1 MGFRVPSAAELTRE
15 QLAVFDL
22 PADGRFLVTGPPG
35 TGKTILALLRAQR
48 LVNLGHRPTIVLYNK
63 ALAAMVRAEAKKMKL
78 SERVKTYHAWFA
90 SLYREATG
98 SYVLPQLEPYV
109 YDWDAVAKD
118 GPAFF
123 KARKTLD
130 LEYVIVDEAQDLPAD
145 FFGFLQSLGSNLTVF
160 ADENQRITDTQST
173 IPDLRKALALH
184 QELVVQTNFRNT
196 RPVAVAAGHF
206 YTGLSTGIPD
216 LPRRPGVIPSLIR
229 VESTAALAAVVA
241 AAAMGEPYRDSYGI
255 FVLRK
260 GTRDALL
267 HEIPDQLTRVAAAR
281 AEKDPA
287 KASRLLARAE
297 ELRSRVF
304 AYVSD
309 NGATVPPLN
318 ESGIF
323 VVCNASAKGLQ
334 FDTVLV
340 SISGLRDFDDLT
352 AKMML
357 YVLASRPEHELYL
370 SWTGMGANRLAVKVP
385 EWVADIPPEELRRVT
400 LKHE

>member
-1 MGFRVPSAAELTRE
+1 MSFRVPSAAELTKE
-15 QLAVFDL
+15 QLAIFDL

-63 ALAAMVRAEAKKMKL
+63 ALATMVRAEAKRMNV
-78 SERVKTYHAWFA
+78 SDRVKTYNAWVA
-90 SLYREATG
+90 SLYRAATG
-98 SYVLPQLEPYV
+98 SRVLPQLEPYV
-109 YDWDAVAKD
+109 YDWDAIAKD

-184 QELVVQTNFRNT
+184 QELQVRTNFRNT
-196 RPVAVAAGHF
+196 QPIAAVARHF
-206 YTGLSTGIPD
+206 YTGLWTGIPE
-216 LPRRPGVIPSLIR
+216 PPKRRGTKPSMVR
-229 VESTAALAAVVA
+229 VESRSALAAAVA
-241 AAAMGEPYRDSYGI
+241 IVAMGEPQRESYGV

-267 HEIPDQLTRVAAAR
+267 REIPDQLTKVAAAR

-287 KASRLLARAE
+287 KASRYRARAQK
-297 ELRSRVF
+297 LKSRV
-304 AYVSD
+304 Y
-309 NGATVPPLN
+309 
-318 ESGIF
+318 
-323 VVCNASAKGLQ
+323 
-334 FDTVLV
+334 
-340 SISGLRDFDDLT
+340 
-352 AKMML
+352 
-357 YVLASRPEHELYL
+357 ASRRTTAPTSAPE
-370 SWTGMGANRLAVKVP
+370 
-385 EWVADIPPEELRRVT
+385 
-400 LKHE
+400 